1 MKACND
7 IVGKRPS
14 EIIKKALN
22 RVQDIKMMIKASMDP
37 VLPALIHG
45 VHKGKDFFRGQAD
58 KVRNIVDTVT
68 SDIRLNTVKSTKFID
83 DVYEKFG
90 TDRSIVS
97 VTICVFLLVV
107 SVEYCNLLSEFIVK
121 FYNFRF

>member
-14 EIIKKALN
+14 EIIKKSLN

-37 VLPALIHG
+37 VLPALIHS

-83 DVYEKFG
+83 DFYEKFG

-107 SVEYCNLLSEFIVK
+107 SVEYCNLLSDFIVK
-121 FYNFRF
+121 FINFRF